1 MNVKYILLISMLI
14 FLTLSTVSAED
25 NVTSDILTSPD
36 SDVNVTFDE
45 QMWRENLTDI
55 HVELPEDSEG
65 DFCIKIDDEV
75 MYNESITNRT
85 FDVPVKLPKR
95 LHEFYISVYPPID
108 CRPYKISA
116 FLNGVDLNINKT
128 LKVMTYPPDYNIM
141 HFPEEILKND
151 PYMPLMVFPR
161 SANGTVELYID
172 DELFNRTTARPVFYW
187 KDNPFSTLPLGNHTF
202 RVVYYGDSYYKPFNR
217 TFNFTVTDVVIQI
230 PEIINIGHDDCVSVR
245 TSDKAQGTVKVY
257 IDGALI
263 KTSKT
268 DDGEFILSLEQYIKY
283 TNHEVKVVYSSKNLS
298 RTKIQQVNM
307 TYDFDVLLDY
317 FTYGDGET
325 LEIMLP
331 DTLNNKL
338 LTVTVNGTKYSFR
351 HSAGI
356 VNNIIEIDIS
366 KLLAGNY
373 TLNIDF
379 QGDDKFYP
387 LNKSYNFTIDYN
399 FKIPFFV
406 EYKDSSVISLNL
418 PKDANGQLV
427 VYVNGKLFKSSKMFK
442 GYAEVRM
449 DSLAPGL
456 YNISVRYDG
465 NDYSLDSV
473 DTVMFAS
480 PKVTAPYKFRA
491 GENKY
496 VQLEVPKTCKG
507 YVIFDIDGKKHKV
520 TIKNGIARY
529 SLKKLKPGEHEICAD
544 YYGADGYEDL
554 SGWVDVTVKKPLV
567 KLTLNKVKIKKSAK
581 KLVLKATLK
590 VNGKKAKGKVVKFKF
605 NKKTYKVKTNKKG
618 VAKLKIKKSTLKKL
632 QVGKKVK
639 YQVSY
644 AKKSIKRTVKVKV

>member
-25 NVTSDILTSPD
+25 NVTSDILTLPD
-36 SDVNVTFDE
+36 SGVNVTFDE
-45 QMWRENLTDI
+45 QMWKENLTDI

-172 DELFNRTTARPVFYW
+172 DKLFNRTTARPVFYW

-217 TFNFTVTDVVIQI
+217 TFNFTVTDVVIEI

-245 TSDKAQGTVKVY
+245 TSDKAQGTVKVF

-268 DDGEFILSLEQYIKY
+268 DDGEFIMSLEQYIKY

-298 RTKIQQVNM
+298 RTKIREVNM

-366 KLLAGNY
+366 KLIAGNY

-399 FKIPFFV
+399 FKIPWFA
-406 EYKDSSVISLNL
+406 EYKGSSVISLNL

-427 VYVNGKLFKSSKMFK
+427 VYVNGKLFKSSRMNN
-442 GYAEVRM
+442 GHAEVRM
-449 DSLAPGL
+449 DSLAPEL

-507 YVIFDIDGKKHKV
+507 YVIFDIDGKRHKV
-520 TIKNGIARY
+520 TIKNGIAKY
-529 SLKKLKPGEHEICAD
+529 SLKNLKPGEHEIYAD
-544 YYGADGYEDL
+544 YYGADGYKDL

-590 VNGKKAKGKVVKFKF
+590 VNGKKVKGKVVKFKF
-605 NKKTYKVKTNKKG
+605 NKKT
-618 VAKLKIKKSTLKKL
+618 
-632 QVGKKVK
+632 
-639 YQVSY
+639 
-644 AKKSIKRTVKVKV
+644 

>member
-25 NVTSDILTSPD
+25 NVTSDILTSSD

-141 HFPEEILKND
+141 HFPEEILHND

-172 DELFNRTTARPVFYW
+172 DKLFNRTTARPVFYW
-187 KDNPFSTLPLGNHTF
+187 KDNPFSTLPLGNHAF

-245 TSDKAQGTVKVY
+245 TSDKAQGTVKVF

-268 DDGEFILSLEQYIKY
+268 EDGDFIMSLEQYIKY
-283 TNHEVKVVYSSKNLS
+283 TNHEVKVVYTSKNLS

-317 FTYGDGET
+317 FTYGDMDT
-325 LEIMLP
+325 LEILLP

-338 LTVTVNGTKYSFR
+338 LTVTVNGTKYTFR

-399 FKIPFFV
+399 FKIPWFA
-406 EYKDSSVISLNL
+406 EYKGSSVISLNL

-427 VYVNGKLFKSSKMFK
+427 VYVDGKLFKSSRMNN

-449 DSLAPGL
+449 DSLAPGV
-456 YNISVRYDG
+456 YDMSIRYDG

-473 DTVMFAS
+473 DTVILAT

-496 VQLEVPKTCKG
+496 VKLEVPKTCKG
-507 YVIFDIDGKKHKV
+507 YVIFEIDGKRHKV
-520 TIKNGIARY
+520 AIKNGIAKY
-529 SLKKLKPGEHEICAD
+529 SLKNLKPGEHEIYAE

-590 VNGKKAKGKVVKFKF
+590 VNGKKVKGKVVKFKF
-605 NKKTYKVKTNKKG
+605 NKKTYKIKTNKKG
-618 VAKLKIKKSTLKKL
+618 IAKLTITKKVLKKL
-632 QVGKKVK
+632 KVGKKVTYK
-639 YQVSY
+639 ASY
-644 AKKSIKRTVKVKV
+644 GGKTVKKTVRVK

>member
-45 QMWRENLTDI
+45 QMWKENLTDI

-141 HFPEEILKND
+141 HLPEEILHND

-172 DELFNRTTARPVFYW
+172 DKLFNRTTARPVFYW

-245 TSDKAQGTVKVY
+245 TSDKAQGTVKVF

-268 DDGEFILSLEQYIKY
+268 EDGDFIMSLEQYIKY

-317 FTYGDGET
+317 FTYGDMDT
-325 LEIMLP
+325 LEILLP

-338 LTVTVNGTKYSFR
+338 LTVTVNGTKYPFR

-399 FKIPFFV
+399 FKIPWFA
-406 EYKDSSVISLNL
+406 EYKGSSVISLNL

-427 VYVNGKLFKSSKMFK
+427 VYVDGKLFKSSRMNN

-449 DSLAPGL
+449 DSLAPGV
-456 YNISVRYDG
+456 YDMSIRYDG

-473 DTVMFAS
+473 DTVILTT

-496 VQLEVPKTCKG
+496 VKLEVPKTCK
-507 YVIFDIDGKKHKV
+507 
-520 TIKNGIARY
+520 
-529 SLKKLKPGEHEICAD
+529 
-544 YYGADGYEDL
+544 
-554 SGWVDVTVKKPLV
+554 
-567 KLTLNKVKIKKSAK
+567 
-581 KLVLKATLK
+581 
-590 VNGKKAKGKVVKFKF
+590 
-605 NKKTYKVKTNKKG
+605 
-618 VAKLKIKKSTLKKL
+618 
-632 QVGKKVK
+632 
-639 YQVSY
+639 
-644 AKKSIKRTVKVKV
+644 

>member
-1 MNVKYILLISMLI
+1 MLI
-14 FLTLSTVSAED
+14 FLTLSTISAED
-25 NVTSDILTSPD
+25 NVTSDILTSSD

-141 HFPEEILKND
+141 HFPEEILHND

-172 DELFNRTTARPVFYW
+172 DKLFNRTTARPVFYW

-245 TSDKAQGTVKVY
+245 TSDKAQGTVKVF

-268 DDGEFILSLEQYIKY
+268 EDGDFIMSLEQYIKY
-283 TNHEVKVVYSSKNLS
+283 TNHEVKVVYTSKNLS

-307 TYDFDVLLDY
+307 TYDFDVLLYY
-317 FTYGDGET
+317 FTYGDMDT
-325 LEIMLP
+325 LEILLP

-338 LTVTVNGTKYSFR
+338 LTVTVNGIKYSFR

-399 FKIPFFV
+399 FKIPWFA
-406 EYKDSSVISLNL
+406 EYKGSSVISLNL

-427 VYVNGKLFKSSKMFK
+427 VYVDGKLFKSSRMNN

-449 DSLAPGL
+449 DSLAPGV
-456 YNISVRYDG
+456 YDMSIRYDG

-473 DTVMFAS
+473 DTVILAT

-496 VQLEVPKTCKG
+496 VKLEVPKTCKG
-507 YVIFDIDGKKHKV
+507 YVIFEIDGKRHKV
-520 TIKNGIARY
+520 TIKNGIAKY
-529 SLKKLKPGEHEICAD
+529 SLKNLKPGEHEIYAE

-554 SGWVDVTVKKPLV
+554 SSWVDVTVKKPLV

-590 VNGKKAKGKVVKFKF
+590 VNGKKVKGKVVKFKF

-618 VAKLKIKKSTLKKL
+618 IAKLTITKKVLKKL
-632 QVGKKVK
+632 KVGKKVTYK
-639 YQVSY
+639 ASY
-644 AKKSIKRTVKVKV
+644 CGKTVKKTVRVK

>member
-141 HFPEEILKND
+141 HFPEEILHND

-172 DELFNRTTARPVFYW
+172 DKLFNRTTARPVFYW

-245 TSDKAQGTVKVY
+245 TSDKAQGTVKVF

-268 DDGEFILSLEQYIKY
+268 EDGDFIMSLEQYIKY
-283 TNHEVKVVYSSKNLS
+283 TNHEVKVVYTSKNLS

-317 FTYGDGET
+317 FTYGDMDT
-325 LEIMLP
+325 LEILLP

-338 LTVTVNGTKYSFR
+338 LTV
-351 HSAGI
+351 
-356 VNNIIEIDIS
+356 S

-399 FKIPFFV
+399 FKIPWFA
-406 EYKDSSVISLNL
+406 EYKGSSVISLNL

-427 VYVNGKLFKSSKMFK
+427 VYVDGKLFKSSRMNN

-449 DSLAPGL
+449 DSLAPGV
-456 YNISVRYDG
+456 YDMSIRYDG

-473 DTVMFAS
+473 DTVILAT

-496 VQLEVPKTCKG
+496 VKLEVPKTCKG
-507 YVIFDIDGKKHKV
+507 YVIFEIDGKRHKV
-520 TIKNGIARY
+520 AIKNGIAKY
-529 SLKKLKPGEHEICAD
+529 SLKNLKPGEHEIYAE

-590 VNGKKAKGKVVKFKF
+590 VNGKKVKGKVVKFKF
-605 NKKTYKVKTNKKG
+605 NKKTYKIKTNKKG
-618 VAKLKIKKSTLKKL
+618 IAKLTITKKVLKKL
-632 QVGKKVK
+632 KVGKKVTYK
-639 YQVSY
+639 ASY
-644 AKKSIKRTVKVKV
+644 GGKTVKKTVRVK

>member
-45 QMWRENLTDI
+45 QMWEDNLSDI
-55 HVELPEDSEG
+55 RVSLPDTAEG
-65 DFCIKIDDEV
+65 DFMVKINDEV

-172 DELFNRTTARPVFYW
+172 DKLFNRTTARPVFYW

-245 TSDKAQGTVKVY
+245 TSDKAQGTVKVF

-268 DDGEFILSLEQYIKY
+268 EDGDFIMSLEKYIKY

-317 FTYGDGET
+317 FTYGDMDT
-325 LEIMLP
+325 LEILLP

-338 LTVTVNGTKYSFR
+338 LTVTVNGTKYPFR

-399 FKIPFFV
+399 FKIPWFA
-406 EYKDSSVISLNL
+406 EYKGSSVISLNL

-427 VYVNGKLFKSSKMFK
+427 VYVDGKLFKSSRMNN

-449 DSLAPGL
+449 DSLAPGV
-456 YNISVRYDG
+456 YDMSIRYDG

-473 DTVMFAS
+473 DTVILAT

-496 VQLEVPKTCKG
+496 VKLEVPKTCKG
-507 YVIFDIDGKKHKV
+507 YVIFEIDGKRHKV
-520 TIKNGIARY
+520 TIKNGIAKY
-529 SLKKLKPGEHEICAD
+529 SLKNLKPGEHEIYAE

-590 VNGKKAKGKVVKFKF
+590 VNGKKVKGKVVKFKF

-618 VAKLKIKKSTLKKL
+618 IAKLTITKKVLKKL
-632 QVGKKVK
+632 KVGKKVTYK
-639 YQVSY
+639 ASY
-644 AKKSIKRTVKVKV
+644 GGKTVKKTVRVK